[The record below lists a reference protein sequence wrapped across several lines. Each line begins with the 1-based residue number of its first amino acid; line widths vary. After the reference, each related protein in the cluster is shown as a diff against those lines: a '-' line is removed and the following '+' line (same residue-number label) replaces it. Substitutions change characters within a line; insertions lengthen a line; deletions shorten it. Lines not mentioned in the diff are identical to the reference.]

1 LAQHAPLLGA
11 ARLALPRAEDTHVR
25 RVVNRGLHAQ
35 DRALLVIH
43 LDGIAIEPMLDADA
57 FRPLSQVRGDL
68 ALKATVNPALSRHPA
83 AQKTHHLTAAQM
95 LHSVLD

>member
-1 LAQHAPLLGA
+1 RLQVALVGRLADHRAAGHIADRLAQHAPLLGA

-68 ALKATVNPALSRHPA
+68 ALKATVNPAL
-83 AQKTHHLTAAQM
+83 
-95 LHSVLD
+95 